1 MPGNTFG
8 QVFRVTTFGVSH
20 GIAVGCVIDGCPA
33 GLPLDVD
40 AIQQELDRRR
50 PGQSA
55 LTTSR
60 QEADK
65 LELLS
70 GTFDGITTGDPI
82 TLLIKNRDARSTDY
96 SHLSTAYRPGHA
108 DLTYVLKYGIRD
120 HRGGGRASARE
131 TAARVAAGAV
141 ARQLLSSVGVSI
153 NAFVQQVGPVQLT
166 VPYQQL
172 DLSATDKHPVRCP
185 HPDTAHQMQAAIEAV
200 RDQGDTLGGTIQCVA
215 SGVPAGLGE
224 PVFDKLQ
231 AALAQAMMSLP
242 ATKGFEYGDGFAAAQ
257 YRGSQ
262 LEDPFQMEGDTI
274 QSTYNRAG
282 GILGGISTGEDIYFK
297 VAFKPVSTRLQPRD
311 GITATGETIQLPV
324 KGRHD
329 PCVVPRA
336 VPIVEAMTALVLA
349 DHYLRQRSAHL

>member
-20 GIAVGCVIDGCPA
+20 GVAVGCVIDGCPA
-33 GLPLDVD
+33 GLTLDVV

-50 PGQSA
+50 PGQST
-55 LTTSR
+55 LTTAR
-60 QEADK
+60 QEADEV
-65 LELLS
+65 ELIS
-70 GTFDGITTGDPI
+70 GTFEGITTGDPI
-82 TLLIKNRDARSTDY
+82 ALLIRNKDARSTDY
-96 SHLSTAYRPGHA
+96 SHLSAAYRPGHA
-108 DLTYVLKYGIRD
+108 DLTYELKYGFRD

-141 ARQLLSSVGVSI
+141 ARQLLSKAGVSI
-153 NAFVQQVGPVQLT
+153 HAFVQQVGPVQLT

-172 DLSATDKHPVRCP
+172 DLLATDKYPVRCP
-185 HPDTAHQMQAAIEAV
+185 HADTAHQMQAAIEAV

-215 SGVPAGLGE
+215 SGVPVGLGE

-242 ATKGFEYGDGFAAAQ
+242 ASKGFEYGDGFTAAQ
-257 YRGSQ
+257 CRGSQ
-262 LEDPFQMEGDTI
+262 LEDPFQMQGATI

-311 GITATGETIQLPV
+311 GITATGETVQLPV

-336 VPIVEAMTALVLA
+336 VPIVEAMTAIVLA
-349 DHYLRQRSAHL
+349 DHYLRQRSAKL